1 MPYVQYS
8 QRGGILLPKY
18 FFFAIENHFLSRVL
32 NAFQLFLLYHIFLFF
47 SIKFFDNNKI
57 VIINKNKLGIG
68 EFCRTASPFKAETC
82 I

>member
-32 NAFQLFLLYHIFLFF
+32 NAFQLFLLYHIFLFI

-68 EFCRTASPFKAETC
+68 EF
-82 I
+82 